1 MRDTRDPI
9 LVRWDYSLVGQ
20 STILKSSRHIRET
33 ISHRIPVT
41 LLGETIENI
50 EIGIRR
56 IGGQDTGRW
65 EGTIKCIVSDL
76 VGRNKKSIIS
86 LPTTGRSL
94 QSCCEKR
101 GRVMRTTRYCDRTPT
116 TDRQI
121 ALVNS
126 KSRKAMAT
134 DPDRPEP
141 SPATLD
147 PNDTLSTPMATEC
160 VIRRGE

>member
-1 MRDTRDPI
+1 MGGGRLVTAMRDTRDPI

-20 STILKSSRHIRET
+20 STILKSSSHIRET

-76 VGRNKKSIIS
+76 VGRNKKWEDVHNNICNYSLCYRTVSIC
-86 LPTTGRSL
+86 L
-94 QSCCEKR
+94 QNHTQS
-101 GRVMRTTRYCDRTPT
+101 G
-116 TDRQI
+116 
-121 ALVNS
+121 
-126 KSRKAMAT
+126 
-134 DPDRPEP
+134 
-141 SPATLD
+141 
-147 PNDTLSTPMATEC
+147 
-160 VIRRGE
+160 